1 MIESI
6 TFNTAESK
14 ITVTYQDG
22 TSKGYTD
29 ASTYLADH
37 PERINDV
44 PAMGW
49 EIPEGW
55 APPQQDPEPVIEEP
69 TNE

>member
-14 ITVTYQDG
+14 LIVTYEDG
-22 TSKGYTD
+22 TAKEYTNATD
-29 ASTYLADH
+29 YLADV
-37 PERINDV
+37 ERPDDV
-44 PAMGW
+44 IAMGW

-55 APPQQDPEPVIEEP
+55 EPTPIPTPEPEPEEP
-69 TNE
+69 VDE